1 MEELE
6 VKYDVPNK
14 KTNFMGKVLLGIAG
28 GCGIALTIVCYPFVS
43 PALRRYTLPYIPAT
57 NNQLKNIMSVLP
69 SNSKHKKLLDIG
81 SGDGRIVIET
91 AKKGYLW
98 KTNKLLN

>member
-1 MEELE
+1 MEHFE
-6 VKYDVPNK
+6 VKDDVQSK
-14 KTNFMGKVLLGIAG
+14 KNNYMGKVLIGLAG
-28 GCGIALTIVCYPFVS
+28 GCAIALTVVCYPFVS

-69 SNSKHKKLLDIG
+69 SQSKHKKLLDIG

-91 AKKGYLW
+91 AKNGYA
-98 KTNKLLN
+98 KQSNY

>member
-1 MEELE
+1 MEHFE
-6 VKYDVPNK
+6 VKNDLSNK
-14 KTNFMGKVLLGIAG
+14 KTNFVGKVLIGLAG
-28 GCGIALTIVCYPFVS
+28 GCAIALTVVCYPFVS

-69 SNSKHKKLLDIG
+69 RNSKHKKLLDIG

-91 AKKGYLW
+91 AKKGYE
-98 KTNKLLN
+98 KQTNC